1 MSYLPIENYGLV
13 GNMRSAALIGRNGS
27 LDWLCLPRF
36 DSPSIFAALLD
47 DEKGGRFQIAPAQAE
62 RTTQRQL
69 YWPDSNILVTR
80 FFAEGAVAEL
90 TDYMPVAE
98 GEVLPE
104 DAPVLVRR
112 VEVIRGAMDL
122 RAHCRPAF
130 DYARGEP
137 EAAVQDCV
145 AEFSSGDETLWCSL
159 SYTNCNNSFS
169 ICDDD
174 AAAAES
180 DFRLREGEAAVFS
193 LFHEKESPADARPE
207 RVRAWPPAEERGLF
221 DQTLTYWRDWIGQC
235 TYDGRWREQVHRSAL
250 ALKLMTYAPTGAIV
264 AAPTC
269 SLPESIGGERNWDYR
284 YTWIRDAA
292 FTVYAFL
299 RLGFTKETAD
309 FIDWLKERC
318 DGTGGDQPLQIV
330 YGIDGRT
337 DLPERTLDHLDG
349 YRGSR
354 PVRAGNGAADQFQ
367 LDIYGELFDAVYL
380 SNKYQAPI
388 SYDFWRRLRAYAN
401 WVADNWQ
408 RPDNG
413 IWEMRGPHRHFT
425 FSRLMCW
432 VALDRAL
439 RLADKRSFPA
449 PRERWRG
456 ARDAIYAEVME
467 KGYSEE
473 RNAFRMHYGTDA
485 LDASTLVM
493 PLVFFMSPSDPRMTK
508 TVEAIAQ
515 PPSEGGLLFDSL
527 VHRYDPEQVDDGVST
542 ESEGTF
548 NMCSFWLVE
557 AMTRAGRSDPEK
569 LQRARLIFEK
579 MLGYSN
585 HLGLY
590 AEETGA
596 CGEAL
601 GNFPQAF
608 THLAMISAA
617 FNLDRTLD
625 GRLYGKLG

>member
-47 DEKGGRFQIAPAQAE
+47 DEKGGHFQIAPAQAE
-62 RTTQRQL
+62 RATQRQL

-80 FFAEGAVAEL
+80 FLAEGAVAEL
-90 TDYMPVAE
+90 TDYMPVA
-98 GEVLPE
+98 GEDMLPE

-145 AEFSSGDETLWCSL
+145 AEFSSGDETLWCS
-159 SYTNCNNSFS
+159 SYTNRNNSFS

-193 LFHEKESPADARPE
+193 LFHEEKSPADARPE

-299 RLGFTKETAD
+299 RLGFTKEATD

-337 DLPERTLDHLDG
+337 DLPETTLDHLDG

-354 PVRAGNGAADQFQ
+354 PVRTGNGAADQFQ

-449 PRERWRG
+449 PRERWRD

-473 RNAFRMHYGTDA
+473 RDAFRMHYATDA
-485 LDASTLVM
+485 LDAATLVM

-542 ESEGTF
+542 EGEGTF